1 MVQKQMA
8 VKDDMEATQDNK
20 ELDPDEH
27 ICPQCACIVKK
38 SSEICPKCR
47 VRLLNPPY
55 LELDIHNE
63 NFMI

>member
-1 MVQKQMA
+1 MSIEE
-8 VKDDMEATQDNK
+8 DSGATQEK
-20 ELDPDEH
+20 RELEPDEQL
-27 ICPQCACIVKK
+27 CPQCAGIVKK

-47 VRLLNPPY
+47 TRLLNPPY

>member
-1 MVQKQMA
+1 MSTEEGGV
-8 VKDDMEATQDNK
+8 DTQDNK
-20 ELDPDEH
+20 DLEPDEQL
-27 ICPQCACIVKK
+27 CPHCSAVVKK